1 MATTTTPPPSV
12 TTNDKFAAF
21 FRDPRLVKPGSL
33 PTKRFCDVDPVTK
46 FTPLT
51 FCAYEIFEDEQQQQQ
66 QLTSTAK
73 QLNELTSM
81 AKHVHLDAML
91 RQLESMPAS
100 PKRDRLLWCPGA
112 PPNPQKLPYE
122 RRLADVLISNLNRN
136 PVAHQVIQ
144 QETQRLKHVQDQL
157 DFLKRIFAMS
167 TSVPRTNRGRHMI
180 TQLVMAILL
189 MQVTVPP
196 LALARPCLD
205 MCVAKT
211 PDMDTLHADD
221 YADADEEGPPDIGWG
236 ESTPFMAA
244 CMYGEEDWALYALDL
259 IAPDKQAEYANRGG
273 GGAARKD
280 AARHKLTRVLARLDV
295 LDEEAAATT
304 LKRQSDDG
312 PPRITLLISAHGRD
326 VYAKQAHPFVLE
338 RSKITVMNCGTGQCG
353 LTSLTDA
360 NYMSKLAHT
369 IEQATKP
376 HHRNTFQTMEQLRPT
391 VKQMYKEY
399 AMDHRGI
406 HGEREHE
413 ITTMRDEHCKIYHP
427 KLDRSYAVYHD
438 EIDVLRLTILQVFN
452 MPEFVDLVG
461 KELYDD
467 DVFERTSLRQA
478 TDETTDIISSF
489 AARFPPY
496 QTKTTRFSLSDVV
509 RMCAIMGAEVVNV
522 YEHSCRVLE
531 YPDTGKPALKMAAWV
546 NVKEAKTGRR
556 KSMNYGGGRCRTR
569 RRRRRSGVVVVKK
582 TAKKRRR

>member
-1 MATTTTPPPSV
+1 MATTTTV
-12 TTNDKFAAF
+12 TTNDKLAAF

-51 FCAYEIFEDEQQQQQ
+51 FCAYEIFEDEQQ
-66 QLTSTAK
+66 LTSIAK
-73 QLNELTSM
+73 QLNQLTSM

-122 RRLADVLISNLNRN
+122 HRLADVLISNLNRN

-236 ESTPFMAA
+236 EITPFMAA
-244 CMYGEEDWALYALDL
+244 CMYGEEDWALYSLDL

-273 GGAARKD
+273 GGAARGD
-280 AARHKLTRVLARLDV
+280 AARHKLTRVLARLDA
-295 LDEEAAATT
+295 LDEETAATT

-353 LTSLTDA
+353 LRSLTDA
-360 NYMSKLAHT
+360 QYLGKLVHT

-399 AMDHRGI
+399 VVNDSDL

-413 ITTMRDEHCKIYHP
+413 ITMRDEHCKIYHP
-427 KLDRSYAVYHD
+427 KLDRFYVKSHD
-438 EIDVLRLTILQVFN
+438 DEDDEHVVLRLTILQVFN

-467 DVFERTSLRQA
+467 DVFVRTLRSA
-478 TDETTDIISSF
+478 PNETTEINGF
-489 AARFPPY
+489 AARFPPFES
-496 QTKTTRFSLSDVV
+496 KTTRFLLSDVV
-509 RMCAIMGAEVVNV
+509 RICAIMGAEVVNV
-522 YEHSCRVLE
+522 YEHACRVLE

-556 KSMNYGGGRCRTR
+556 KSMNYGGGRCRTHR
-569 RRRRRSGVVVVKK
+569 RRRRGSGVVVKK